1 MTEQPDLNEK
11 TNDLEHSVAATL
23 RASAYCS
30 FTLACAGLVLE
41 FLKWSHAQDILRLA
55 VIFLLATPALRIAVM
70 VVVFFRRRENKY
82 ALIAFAVL
90 AVLIGSAL
98 LGVRLE

>member
-1 MTEQPDLNEK
+1 MTEQANVK
-11 TNDLEHSVAATL
+11 ANGSDLEQSVAATL

-30 FTLACAGLVLE
+30 FALACAGLVLE
-41 FLKWSHAQDILRLA
+41 FLKWSHAQDLLRLA
-55 VIFLLATPALRIAVM
+55 VIFLLATPAVRIAVM

-82 ALIAFAVL
+82 ALIALAVL

-98 LGVRLE
+98 LGVKLE

>member
-23 RASAYCS
+23 RVSAYCS
-30 FTLACAGLVLE
+30 FALACVGLVLE

-82 ALIAFAVL
+82 ALIALAVL

-98 LGVRLE
+98 LGVKLE